1 MKAAELRQKNIA
13 ELEGLLEEKRARIA
27 RLRFDLE
34 GGKTKNLKEY
44 RQIKLDIA
52 RIKTLLGEKTLAGKN

>member
-13 ELEGLLEEKRARIA
+13 ELDGLIEEKRAKIA
-27 RLRFDLE
+27 RLKFDLE

-44 RQIKLDIA
+44 RAAKLDVA
-52 RIKTLLGEKTLAGKN
+52 RIETVKKEKKQI